1 MEKITQLT
9 KVTIQILD
17 TEAPY
22 LNTNIVE
29 IEDIPLDNNEI
40 GNLINFLLKA
50 KEETLNTEEEK
61 TNKGPSI
68 ILPGDK

>member
-1 MEKITQLT
+1 MENIRQIV
-9 KVTIQILD
+9 KVSIQVLD

-22 LNTNIVE
+22 LNMNVIE

-50 KEETLNTEEEK
+50 KEEILDTTEETKES
-61 TNKGPSI
+61 SI